1 MYPKD
6 LYYSKDHEWVK
17 IEGDTA
23 TVGITDFAQKHLG
36 DVVYIEL
43 PAIGTRLDV
52 HQTIGA
58 VESVKA
64 VSDVYSPISGE
75 VIAVN
80 ENLNDS
86 PEIMNQ
92 DPHGKG
98 WIIRMKVRDKTDQ
111 EKLMNSGD
119 YEKYRIMRPR
129 DPSLQK
135 LEPDKLS
142 PHPFF
147 ELPGQDIAAEKLA
160 FFELNDPLEV
170 SLQDRGGFIDIIAVK
185 HQFGFQAKSIPGA

>member
-1 MYPKD
+1 MSNPKE
-6 LYYSKDHEWVK
+6 LKYSKDHEWVK
-17 IEGDTA
+17 IDGDTA

-52 HQTIGA
+52 HQRIG
-58 VESVKA
+58 VIESVKA

-80 ENLNDS
+80 EGLNDS

-98 WIIRMKVRDKTDQ
+98 WIIRMKVRDKAEQ
-111 EKLMNSGD
+111 EKLMNSVD
-119 YEKYRIMRPR
+119 YEKY
-129 DPSLQK
+129 
-135 LEPDKLS
+135 LEGIES
-142 PHPFF
+142 
-147 ELPGQDIAAEKLA
+147 
-160 FFELNDPLEV
+160 
-170 SLQDRGGFIDIIAVK
+170 
-185 HQFGFQAKSIPGA
+185 